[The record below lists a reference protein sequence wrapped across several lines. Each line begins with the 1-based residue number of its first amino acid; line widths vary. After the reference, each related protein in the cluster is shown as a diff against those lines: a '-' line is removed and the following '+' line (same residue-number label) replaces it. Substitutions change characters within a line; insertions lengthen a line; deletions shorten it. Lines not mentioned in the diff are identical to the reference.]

1 MKNYKKYFLTL
12 PVILILISCTDNP
25 VNESV
30 PKNLE
35 GTWVYRS
42 YENDV
47 FTMEK
52 SLGLENENSGLVI
65 LSNGNLIERKN
76 VGWCGTPPVVYD
88 NYQGSWKS
96 LTDKTL
102 NITVGYWGGTENY
115 TMEIVSLTS
124 SLLKFKKV
132 MIK

>member
-1 MKNYKKYFLTL
+1 MKNFIKALLIL
-12 PVILILISCTDNP
+12 PIILISCSDNP

-30 PKNLE
+30 PENLE

-52 SLGLENENSGLVI
+52 SISLENDNSGLII
-65 LSNGNLIERKN
+65 LGNGKLIERKI

-88 NYQGSWKS
+88 NYKGNWKS
-96 LTDKTL
+96 LSAKELKISVD
-102 NITVGYWGGTENY
+102 YWGGTENFN
-115 TMEIVSLTS
+115 MEIISVTNSV
-124 SLLKFKKV
+124 LKFKKV
-132 MIK
+132 MLQ